1 MHKYLREPPVPPLMR
16 SWVGNMLG
24 LTLEVM
30 VHARQ
35 FPSSSSRELLI
46 PGAWHPPARASTWWA
61 HPAEQFIRLTS
72 ASTAQSILVPAFTPL
87 HVHTIFLTSLRT
99 VHTMGPLLSRVLLYS
114 VQYSSRQN
122 DSHKPRWINVCE
134 NILASFPPARDLPL
148 FANWTKFI

>member
-1 MHKYLREPPVPPLMR
+1 
-16 SWVGNMLG
+16 MLG

-72 ASTAQSILVPAFTPL
+72 ASTAQSILVPDYSNR
-87 HVHTIFLTSLRT
+87 LTSKT
-99 VHTMGPLLSRVLLYS
+99 LLKVVVISWMIQIHAGEENRVLFLK
-114 VQYSSRQN
+114 N
-122 DSHKPRWINVCE
+122 NAINTEV
-134 NILASFPPARDLPL
+134 NML
-148 FANWTKFI
+148 FTVAYLIPVGGQSYLSDTC